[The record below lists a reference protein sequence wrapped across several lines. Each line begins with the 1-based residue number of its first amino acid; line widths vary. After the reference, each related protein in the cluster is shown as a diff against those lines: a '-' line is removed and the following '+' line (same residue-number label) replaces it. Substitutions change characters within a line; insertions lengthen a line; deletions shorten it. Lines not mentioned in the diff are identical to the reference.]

1 MNTESMERSFSDKE
15 KEEDC
20 DALNNFP
27 SEDTFDAPLIPEDP
41 FGILESEGLLYCP
54 SSDVDTDSS
63 GFDHEDDRRNLK
75 PSKER
80 KKTCKKNSVHEG
92 SSDVNNKIPRIV
104 TDLGKFQNNDINLD
118 APNVERSKV
127 TYKRKPDYCYFC
139 ETPVLSVGHHIVKN
153 HSIEIDVT
161 EISAKPEEG
170 QFLADNS
177 TCFKEGYVPEREKLP
192 CDNCLGYFSSKLLNR
207 HKKRCF
213 KDKLVSG
220 DQNEKLFNVCG
231 NFRIDHILIEQVFPH
246 MRANR
251 ICFAAKKDNLICE
264 FSARYMKTHR
274 EKHVIH
280 VTSRKMREL
289 LKILLEIRKT
299 DPSITK
305 LLSSLHP
312 KYFDIFVEAT
322 KLNMTS
328 KKLRLF
334 ETSLSYEVSSHAA
347 NNLKLN
353 KWNKVT
359 IVPLASDLRLL
370 RDHLVKLATKP
381 LKILQKALKDKQSE
395 NLDTS
400 ITTTSPHTLECS
412 EMSHLKK
419 IRRTAKNVSAR
430 IYKCFLVK
438 YEKFTHAVSQPE
450 EILLKSLK
458 RVVIR
463 GKRGRGVPVLFSSD
477 VQEHIKYIY

>member
-104 TDLGKFQNNDINLD
+104 TGF
-118 APNVERSKV
+118 
-127 TYKRKPDYCYFC
+127 
-139 ETPVLSVGHHIVKN
+139 SVGHHIVKN
-153 HSIEIDVT
+153 HSIEIDLSQ
-161 EISAKPEEG
+161 SAVKKDDICLIYLGGRATFWLTIVPA
-170 QFLADNS
+170 L
-177 TCFKEGYVPEREKLP
+177 KEGYVPEREKLP

-274 EKHVIH
+274 E
-280 VTSRKMREL
+280 
-289 LKILLEIRKT
+289 
-299 DPSITK
+299 
-305 LLSSLHP
+305 
-312 KYFDIFVEAT
+312 
-322 KLNMTS
+322 NM
-328 KKLRLF
+328 LF
-334 ETSLSYEVSSHAA
+334 
-347 NNLKLN
+347 
-353 KWNKVT
+353 
-359 IVPLASDLRLL
+359 
-370 RDHLVKLATKP
+370 
-381 LKILQKALKDKQSE
+381 
-395 NLDTS
+395 
-400 ITTTSPHTLECS
+400 
-412 EMSHLKK
+412 M
-419 IRRTAKNVSAR
+419 
-430 IYKCFLVK
+430 
-438 YEKFTHAVSQPE
+438 
-450 EILLKSLK
+450 
-458 RVVIR
+458 
-463 GKRGRGVPVLFSSD
+463 
-477 VQEHIKYIY
+477 